1 MPHSL
6 FSSSARFAVGLAVWL
21 VMSLIMRLGFISF
34 VLLITMYALG
44 ECLSFVGCPGNG
56 VIIVVSWCVTLG
68 ATSTYLTMC
77 VRG

>member
-6 FSSSARFAVGLAVWL
+6 LSSGARFAVGLAVWL

-34 VLLITMYALG
+34 VLLITMCALG
-44 ECLSFVGCPGNG
+44 ECLSFVGCSRNG
-56 VIIVVSWCVTLG
+56 FTIVASWCVILG
-68 ATSTYLTMC
+68 DASIYSTMS